1 LKSAAVIRARVLRG
15 IALNR
20 TPGFH
25 FPGNFLDVSFD
36 RVALDGTR
44 LTLDP
49 GPWCADAAGE
59 ADFGATAL
67 LADLALGSCVRAQLT
82 REVRVATVSLA
93 LQFTGAPRTGRLEAR
108 GEFQGFFENGAGRL
122 GLGRVTLGGSA
133 GQICHGT
140 GSFMVL
146 RPPKGVTLHP
156 VPLRSRKS
164 APPPALKEKDLTAQE
179 RGILAQADAALA
191 KCLHGGSFINHFW
204 SLHARGG
211 TAALANGLHVG
222 NRVGHAQGGIL
233 LALAASSAASGLPE
247 NFRLSGL
254 SAYYISPGD
263 AKTLRASSSV
273 VHQGRLTAVVRTR
286 ITGKNRRAVLEVVTT
301 HMAV

>member
-1 LKSAAVIRARVLRG
+1 MTSTDALRARVLRG

-36 RVALDGTR
+36 RVARDGTR

-82 REVRVATVSLA
+82 REVRVATVSLS

-108 GEFQGFFENGAGRL
+108 GEFQGFFAHGAGRL
-122 GLGRVTLGGSA
+122 GLGRVTLGGKA

-146 RPPKGVTLHP
+146 QPPKGVTLHP

-164 APPPALKEKDLTAQE
+164 APPPALKERDLTVDE
-179 RGILAQADAALA
+179 RKILAQADAALA
-191 KCLHGGSFINHFW
+191 HGRHDGSFINHFW

-211 TAALANGLHVG
+211 KAALANGLHVG
-222 NRVGHAQGGIL
+222 NRVGHAQGGFTFG
-233 LALAASSAASGLPE
+233 LAATTAMAALPAGWALVGASAWYIGPGL
-247 NFRLSGL
+247 G
-254 SAYYISPGD
+254 
-263 AKTLRASSSV
+263 KTLAARSRV
-273 VHQGRLTAVVRTR
+273 VHRGTLTGVVHTR
-286 ITGKNRRAVLEVVTT
+286 IEDEAGRGVLELVSS
-301 HMAV
+301 HAR